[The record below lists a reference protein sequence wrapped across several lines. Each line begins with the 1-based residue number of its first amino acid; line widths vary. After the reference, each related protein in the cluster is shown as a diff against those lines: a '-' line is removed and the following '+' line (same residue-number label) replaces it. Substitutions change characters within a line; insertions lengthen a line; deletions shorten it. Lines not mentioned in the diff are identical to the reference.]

1 MGNLLDLGIESVS
14 LMSPAL
20 AGGILKE
27 KIGERNISS
36 YSLVF
41 PEYLASMLCY
51 KYKKKKSELVIGLIT
66 PPLKIKT

>member
-51 KYKKKKSELVIGLIT
+51 KYKKKKSELVIGLII